1 MAKNS
6 TINIERLMRLEPLS
20 ALSNERLDE
29 LAKLAYIERVS
40 IGVSLF
46 REGDLDNQT
55 LYLLQGDVQLSSS
68 DGSFDEVV
76 TSRHNTAKFPLDD
89 SQPRQV
95 SCVALGLVEFLR
107 IDNSVLDYMMMWD
120 QLAVQ
125 EELFDGGESKKQ
137 NESEL
142 THSHEASAEET
153 LTSDE
158 VTAKEDQPE
167 EGQSEEDQ
175 AKQATTESTSKGNKA
190 STNDDS
196 DSSKKDDE
204 IVEENKI
211 TPGDD
216 NKDSSELLETE
227 SKAEPKIELQ
237 TESADEKPDAQGQDK
252 EQKSEKMNRAEEE
265 KNTQATVTTTPASN
279 LETEAT
285 QENANKEN
293 KTVVKKQFNPDA
305 TVVATVEELHTDY
318 NTADV
323 AEQNNDSDISINHSV
338 SAPME
343 KGAWMRR
350 MRHIMAFKNLPP
362 ANIKTLLEKMESIE
376 VSKGDT
382 IVQQGE
388 IGDTFY
394 VITDGEAK
402 VTRTIELAELKAGAS
417 FGEES
422 LVSGGERNASITM
435 STDGVLMKL
444 SKQDFDLLLKE
455 PMLNRIS
462 PEDARIAAYKDH
474 HWLDVRHAS
483 EYQHSHLRKAMNIP
497 LHEIRM
503 RMSELDK
510 NKNYIC
516 YCNTGRR
523 SSAAAFI
530 LAQAG
535 YRVNVLNGG
544 VRVMPQDL
552 VKE

>member
-1 MAKNS
+1 MTKNS
-6 TINIERLMRLEPLS
+6 TIDIERLMRLEPLS

-29 LAKLAYIERVS
+29 LAKLAYVERVS

-76 TSRHNTAKFPLDD
+76 SSRHNTAKFPLDD

-125 EELFDGGESKKQ
+125 EELLENRQSG
-137 NESEL
+137 
-142 THSHEASAEET
+142 SA
-153 LTSDE
+153 
-158 VTAKEDQPE
+158 
-167 EGQSEEDQ
+167 
-175 AKQATTESTSKGNKA
+175 
-190 STNDDS
+190 
-196 DSSKKDDE
+196 
-204 IVEENKI
+204 
-211 TPGDD
+211 
-216 NKDSSELLETE
+216 
-227 SKAEPKIELQ
+227 AE
-237 TESADEKPDAQGQDK
+237 
-252 EQKSEKMNRAEEE
+252 EQKSSEQSAKDGDEEQSAEQVTSASANSTKKDEVAGESDSLKTDEITNKQSDADHASELKAVQPAEPALTPAEEE
-265 KNTQATVTTTPASN
+265 RGDEEESPTEEIPLVENSLDTQIAVDEPATESVSETQSHAAQETNKMACNGKELPLTHHA
-279 LETEAT
+279 TEAGLI
-285 QENANKEN
+285 
-293 KTVVKKQFNPDA
+293 A
-305 TVVATVEELHTDY
+305 TGTTNNNL
-318 NTADV
+318 
-323 AEQNNDSDISINHSV
+323 QNNPP
-338 SAPME
+338 AE

-362 ANIKTLLEKMESIE
+362 ANIKELLERMES
-376 VSKGDT
+376 VKVKKGDT

-388 IGDTFY
+388 PGDTFY
-394 VITDGEAK
+394 VLTDGQAQ
-402 VTRTIELAELKAGAS
+402 VTRTIELAVLQAGAS

-422 LVSGGERNASITM
+422 LVSGAERNASITM
-435 STDGVLMKL
+435 KTDGVLMRL
-444 SKQDFDLLLKE
+444 SKQDFDQLLKE

-462 PEDARIAAYKDH
+462 PDDARIRSYKGDQ
-474 HWLDVRHAS
+474 WLDVRHAS
-483 EYQHSHLRKAMNIP
+483 EYHHSHLRKATNIP

-503 RMSELDK
+503 RMGEL
-510 NKNYIC
+510 NKTQNYIC

-535 YRVNVLNGG
+535 YKVSVLNGG

-552 VKE
+552 VSESK

>member
-1 MAKNS
+1 MAKNW
-6 TINIERLMRLEPLS
+6 TIDIERLMRLEPIS
-20 ALSNERLDE
+20 ALSNERLEE

-76 TSRHNTAKFPLDD
+76 SSRHNTAKFPLDD

-125 EELFDGGESKKQ
+125 EELLEESK
-137 NESEL
+137 
-142 THSHEASAEET
+142 
-153 LTSDE
+153 
-158 VTAKEDQPE
+158 
-167 EGQSEEDQ
+167 
-175 AKQATTESTSKGNKA
+175 
-190 STNDDS
+190 
-196 DSSKKDDE
+196 
-204 IVEENKI
+204 VEEEVEEKVEQEIEATNVKKEL
-211 TPGDD
+211 PDQEDD
-216 NKDSSELLETE
+216 NNSTEEELAAVETE
-227 SKAEPKIELQ
+227 SNSEIEQEEKISIQEAPQADHSATVIMSPQELEKEMSDTQFNKKAEAA
-237 TESADEKPDAQGQDK
+237 SGV
-252 EQKSEKMNRAEEE
+252 NF
-265 KNTQATVTTTPASN
+265 VTSQSGEP
-279 LETEAT
+279 
-285 QENANKEN
+285 
-293 KTVVKKQFNPDA
+293 V
-305 TVVATVEELHTDY
+305 
-318 NTADV
+318 
-323 AEQNNDSDISINHSV
+323 
-338 SAPME
+338 E

-362 ANIKTLLEKMESIE
+362 ANIKDLLERMESIK
-376 VSKGDT
+376 VKQGDT
-382 IVQQGE
+382 IVKQGE
-388 IGDTFY
+388 HGDSFY
-394 VITDGEAK
+394 VLTDGQAQ
-402 VTRTIELAELKAGAS
+402 VTRMIELAELQAGAS

-435 STDGVLMKL
+435 KTDGVLMKL
-444 SKQDFDLLLKE
+444 SKQDFDELLKE

-462 PEDARIAAYKDH
+462 PEDARIRSYKGD

-483 EYQHSHLRKAMNIP
+483 EYHHSHLRKANNMP

-503 RMSELDK
+503 RMEELDK
-510 NKNYIC
+510 TQNYIC

-535 YRVNVLNGG
+535 YKVSVLNGG

-552 VKE
+552 VKD

>member
-6 TINIERLMRLEPLS
+6 TIDIERLMRLEPLS

-29 LAKLAYIERVS
+29 LANLAYIERVS

-125 EELFDGGESKKQ
+125 EELLGKSETDKLQEKEYAAELSVADTNVDEDDSSNKDTVGKDNDEKETLKVADKTAND
-137 NESEL
+137 NETETVSEPEL
-142 THSHEASAEET
+142 DNASA
-153 LTSDE
+153 LD
-158 VTAKEDQPE
+158 
-167 EGQSEEDQ
+167 
-175 AKQATTESTSKGNKA
+175 
-190 STNDDS
+190 
-196 DSSKKDDE
+196 
-204 IVEENKI
+204 
-211 TPGDD
+211 
-216 NKDSSELLETE
+216 L
-227 SKAEPKIELQ
+227 KAEPKPEPEERSTSEENTAPGKESTTDEISLTENSAPPQGVPASVVLIKETIEDNNSQPAVKVESHNDKDNEVQ
-237 TESADEKPDAQGQDK
+237 TEDAIK
-252 EQKSEKMNRAEEE
+252 
-265 KNTQATVTTTPASN
+265 
-279 LETEAT
+279 
-285 QENANKEN
+285 ENALEYNTPKEN
-293 KTVVKKQFNPDA
+293 I
-305 TVVATVEELHTDY
+305 
-318 NTADV
+318 
-323 AEQNNDSDISINHSV
+323 AEDNISV
-338 SAPME
+338 E

-362 ANIKTLLEKMESIE
+362 ANIKELLERMES
-376 VSKGDT
+376 VKVKKGET

-388 IGDTFY
+388 QGNTFY
-394 VITDGEAK
+394 VLTDGQAK
-402 VTRTIELAELKAGAS
+402 VTRTIELAELQAGAS

-435 STDGVLMKL
+435 KSDGILMKL
-444 SKQDFDLLLKE
+444 SKKDFDHLLKE

-462 PEDARIAAYKDH
+462 PEDARIRSYKGDL
-474 HWLDVRHAS
+474 WLDVRHAS
-483 EYQHSHLRKAMNIP
+483 EYHHSHLRKANNIP

-503 RMSELDK
+503 RMAELEK
-510 NKNYIC
+510 PQNYIC

-535 YRVNVLNGG
+535 YKVSVLNGG

-552 VKE
+552 VKG

>member
-6 TINIERLMRLEPLS
+6 TIDIERLVRLEPLS
-20 ALSNERLDE
+20 TLSNERLDE
-29 LAKLAYIERVS
+29 LAKLAYVERVS

-125 EELFDGGESKKQ
+125 EELLGASEAKKAQ
-137 NESEL
+137 ESEAK
-142 THSHEASAEET
+142 TETKAETPSSDTEDSANS
-153 LTSDE
+153 SD
-158 VTAKEDQPE
+158 KN
-167 EGQSEEDQ
+167 
-175 AKQATTESTSKGNKA
+175 STSKEAGAKVI
-190 STNDDS
+190 DDS
-196 DSSKKDDE
+196 DVKGDEALALVDKTDVVDELAIDSESSPE
-204 IVEENKI
+204 GAPELALEVEEKAVTEQIALTDKPVETATPIEDTVPETSEDVEPVLDAVDKSPADNAI
-211 TPGDD
+211 T
-216 NKDSSELLETE
+216 
-227 SKAEPKIELQ
+227 
-237 TESADEKPDAQGQDK
+237 
-252 EQKSEKMNRAEEE
+252 
-265 KNTQATVTTTPASN
+265 ATT
-279 LETEAT
+279 
-285 QENANKEN
+285 
-293 KTVVKKQFNPDA
+293 
-305 TVVATVEELHTDY
+305 
-318 NTADV
+318 
-323 AEQNNDSDISINHSV
+323 
-338 SAPME
+338 E

-362 ANIKTLLEKMESIE
+362 ANIKDLLERMESIK
-376 VSKGDT
+376 VKKGET

-388 IGDTFY
+388 LGDTFY
-394 VITDGEAK
+394 VLTDGQAQ
-402 VTRTIELAELKAGAS
+402 VTRTIELAELQAGAS

-435 STDGVLMKL
+435 KTDGILMKL
-444 SKQDFDLLLKE
+444 SKQDFDQLLKE

-462 PEDARIAAYKDH
+462 PEDARIRSYKGDL
-474 HWLDVRHAS
+474 WLDVRHAS
-483 EYQHSHLRKAMNIP
+483 EYHHSHLRKANNMP

-503 RMSELDK
+503 RMEELDK
-510 NKNYIC
+510 TKNYIC

-535 YRVNVLNGG
+535 FKVSVLNGG

-552 VKE
+552 VKG

>member
-1 MAKNS
+1 
-6 TINIERLMRLEPLS
+6 MRLEPIS

-29 LAKLAYIERVS
+29 LAKLVYIEKVS

-76 TSRHNTAKFPLDD
+76 SSRHNTAKFPLDD

-125 EELFDGGESKKQ
+125 EELFEQSQVQQGDAQE
-137 NESEL
+137 NER
-142 THSHEASAEET
+142 EAVNE
-153 LTSDE
+153 
-158 VTAKEDQPE
+158 
-167 EGQSEEDQ
+167 
-175 AKQATTESTSKGNKA
+175 
-190 STNDDS
+190 
-196 DSSKKDDE
+196 
-204 IVEENKI
+204 
-211 TPGDD
+211 
-216 NKDSSELLETE
+216 
-227 SKAEPKIELQ
+227 Q
-237 TESADEKPDAQGQDK
+237 TESSESADHIENNGDTKSVTDEDSIKSSGEAEQDAAQL
-252 EQKSEKMNRAEEE
+252 SEKMAQPESNP
-265 KNTQATVTTTPASN
+265 KSDNQPAGDSN
-279 LETEAT
+279 DQPLEA
-285 QENANKEN
+285 A
-293 KTVVKKQFNPDA
+293 PP
-305 TVVATVEELHTDY
+305 EL
-318 NTADV
+318 N
-323 AEQNNDSDISINHSV
+323 ESS
-338 SAPME
+338 E

-362 ANIKTLLEKMESIE
+362 ANIKELLERMESIE
-376 VSKGDT
+376 VKSGDT

-388 IGDTFY
+388 PGDSFY
-394 VITDGEAK
+394 VLTDGQAR
-402 VTRTIELAELKAGAS
+402 VTRTIELAELGAGAS

-435 STDGVLMKL
+435 KTDGMLMKL
-444 SKQDFDLLLKE
+444 SKQDFDHLLKE
-455 PMLNRIS
+455 PMLNRMS
-462 PEDARIAAYKDH
+462 PDEARNHAFKGDQ
-474 HWLDVRHAS
+474 WLDVRHAS
-483 EYQHSHLRKAMNIP
+483 EFHYSHLHKAMNIP

-503 RMSELDK
+503 RMAELDK
-510 NKNYIC
+510 DRHYIC

-535 YRVNVLNGG
+535 FDVSVLNGG

-552 VKE
+552 VKG